1 MEIPSTTYPAKIL
14 LVGEYSIIHG
24 SDALI
29 IPYNKLYGHWQNNTS
44 SEYNLNPF
52 LDYIST
58 LSGCI
63 KPKLDHLRKAAWHF
77 YSSIPIGYGAGS
89 SGALTAA
96 IYDFVF
102 NPASSLIETKNKLAE
117 IESFFHGS
125 SSGMDPLAS
134 YLKKPLHIRDGEINV
149 LTAFQSPSDIYLYDS
164 QKTRKS
170 KPLIGHYKKMRKA
183 DPSFLAITK
192 ALSDFNSQII
202 SEIINKQDY
211 SSTFR
216 EISSI
221 QFQYFDKMIPA
232 DLKPIWQKGL
242 EDDSYY
248 FKLSGAGGGG
258 YFLVYSRD
266 KNSLRGLES
275 I

>member
-1 MEIPSTTYPAKIL
+1 MEIPSTIYPAKIL
-14 LVGEYSIIHG
+14 LIGEYSIIHG

-29 IPYNKLYGHWQNNTS
+29 IPYNKLYGQWKNNTS
-44 SEYNLNPF
+44 SQYNLIPF

-63 KPKLDHLRKAAWHF
+63 NPKMDHLRKAAWHF
-77 YSSIPIGYGAGS
+77 HSSIPIGYGAGS

-96 IYDFVF
+96 IYDLVF

-134 YLKKPLHIRDGEINV
+134 YLKKPLHICDGEINV
-149 LTAFQSPSDIYLYDS
+149 LSAFNSPPDIYLYDS

-170 KPLIGHYKKMRKA
+170 KPLIGHYKKMRKT
-183 DPSFLAITK
+183 DLSFLDVTK

-202 SEIINKQDY
+202 SEIIKKQH
-211 SSTFR
+211 T
-216 EISSI
+216 
-221 QFQYFDKMIPA
+221 
-232 DLKPIWQKGL
+232 
-242 EDDSYY
+242 
-248 FKLSGAGGGG
+248 
-258 YFLVYSRD
+258 
-266 KNSLRGLES
+266 
-275 I
+275 